1 MRNHLFNV
9 GLVAVAAVTAVA
21 MYPSMVRRLSVDG
34 IHIPKVLKA
43 LTTFSDAPSFVKT
56 SPRVFRYKGGKKEPY
71 LRLSFPSGHY
81 EDVQLLLKIRA
92 PERALAGMFPRGAVG
107 APQLTK
113 PIEVSNGVATLNFAH
128 VSEPATEY
136 STGITYIGVSFSPGA
151 IQVDDEVEIVDLKF
165 HYGMTVNT
173 RDER

>member
-56 SPRVFRYKGGKKEPY
+56 SPRVFRYKGGKKS
-71 LRLSFPSGHY
+71 RTCDCRF
-81 EDVQLLLKIRA
+81 QA
-92 PERALAGMFPRGAVG
+92 A
-107 APQLTK
+107 
-113 PIEVSNGVATLNFAH
+113 
-128 VSEPATEY
+128 
-136 STGITYIGVSFSPGA
+136 ITRTCNSS
-151 IQVDDEVEIVDLKF
+151 
-165 HYGMTVNT
+165 
-173 RDER
+173 